1 MGLRAGRRLN
11 MKTNAL
17 NRVVVAM
24 GLAAV
29 IHAPFV
35 AWAASQTEP
44 APKTIATAHKSSTP
58 AHITL
63 RGAQAKLTR

>member
-1 MGLRAGRRLN
+1 
-11 MKTNAL
+11 MKTNAM

-35 AWAASQTEP
+35 AWAASHGEP
-44 APKTIATAHKSSTP
+44 ALKTIATA
-58 AHITL
+58 
-63 RGAQAKLTR
+63 